1 MLQLAT
7 AHIAHLQWDGGL
19 NHAGLNTVGWGFKPS
34 SQLIR
39 RISLEISSYCAKQ
52 TNKLLLFSYGI
63 NTKYLIIVN
72 NLFVI

>member
-7 AHIAHLQWDGGL
+7 AHIAQLQWDGGL

-52 TNKLLLFSYGI
+52 TSSSFSRI

>member
-52 TNKLLLFSYGI
+52 TNSSFSRI